1 MERKAAEVTDPSKG
15 TVHEPEPKDLFMSQP
30 QKPGEIP
37 ARPGEY
43 REVGPRGGEV
53 SRPRTVTIEPGDRP
67 LPPTQEP
74 NRRWERTGPPKK

>member
-1 MERKAAEVTDPSKG
+1 MAAEVTGPSK
-15 TVHEPEPKDLFMSQP
+15 VAVREPTPKDIVMSQP

-43 REVGPRGGEV
+43 REVGPRVGEV